1 MIGSDNMKKI
11 LSIFILFFISITSI
25 KALELPVEITGQSA
39 IVYNLDS
46 NQIVYEK
53 NPDTIYTIASLTKI
67 MNAYTAINNVDDLN
81 KKVTITY
88 NDVYNLWGYTVSGLE
103 EGDVVTYKD
112 LLYAMILPS
121 GADASQALAY
131 HISGSPEKYVELM
144 NKEAQ
149 KLGLRNATFKDT
161 YGGHDGNKASA
172 REILRLT
179 LASLENKDFEKIFK
193 TTQTRLTNGKE
204 VVNYTRSIA
213 TYHGLDSEL
222 ITGSKSGFTIAAGL
236 NLVSTTTINNT
247 NYLIVVLKCNLN
259 TYNTQHVLDTYQ
271 IIHHLQE
278 QQFETRTIIKKGT
291 KIKTIPVENSTVSEY
306 IVKLEEDIKVTLPVE
321 EFNNVKIEYNITD
334 KILSTYHKGD
344 NLGYIDIKLNNEVL
358 TSHNIYLKDKL
369 YTIKEIPRNII
380 IIILSLITLVFI
392 IFISNLFTKKKKK

>member
-1 MIGSDNMKKI
+1 MKKI
-11 LSIFILFFISITSI
+11 LSIFILFFISISSI
-25 KALELPVEITGQSA
+25 KALELPVEITGQAA

-53 NPDTIYTIASLTKI
+53 NPDTTYTIASLTKI
-67 MNAYTAINNVDDLN
+67 MNAYTAINNIDDLN

-88 NDVYNLWGYTVSGLE
+88 NDVYNLWGYTVAGLE

-131 HISGSPEKYVELM
+131 HISGSPAKYVELM

-149 KLGLRNATFKDT
+149 NLGLRNATFKDT
-161 YGGHDGNKASA
+161 YGGHDDNKATA

-179 LASLENKDFEKIFK
+179 LASLENKDFEKVFK

-213 TYHGLDSEL
+213 TYHGYDSEL

-259 TYNTQHVLDTYQ
+259 SYNTQHVLDTYK
-271 IIHHLQE
+271 ILHYLQE

-306 IVKLEEDIKVTLPVE
+306 TVTIEEDIKVTLPIE
-321 EFNNVKIEYNITD
+321 ELDNVKIEYNLADT
-334 KILSTYHKGD
+334 ILSSYSKGE

-358 TSHNIYLKDKL
+358 TSYNIYLKDKL
-369 YTIKEIPRNII
+369 YTIKKVPRNII
-380 IIILSLITLVFI
+380 IIILSLITLTFI
-392 IFISNLFTKKKKK
+392 IFISNLFTKKKKKKK